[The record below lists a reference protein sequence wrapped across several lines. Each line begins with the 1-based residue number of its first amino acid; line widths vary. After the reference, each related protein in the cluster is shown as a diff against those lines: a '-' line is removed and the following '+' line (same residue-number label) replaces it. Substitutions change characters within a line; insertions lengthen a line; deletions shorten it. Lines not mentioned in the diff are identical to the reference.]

1 MTEAVIFDM
10 DGVLVDSEPV
20 YLQAMLR
27 FAQKKN
33 PQVKEEDIHGTVG
46 RTAKDTWSIME
57 KAIHNGQSWQEL
69 RKEYHQWTGVY
80 DSTDYRAIFRPEA
93 RNLIQKLKEKGY
105 KLAVASSTHRQL
117 VLHVLFQ
124 NQILS
129 YFDVVV
135 TGEMFTRSKPDP
147 EIYHYTANALG
158 VSEENCF
165 VVEDSTP
172 GITAAHRAG
181 MKVAALIDD
190 RFGFDRSLADYQV
203 EKLEDIW
210 EYL

>member
-1 MTEAVIFDM
+1 MPEAVIFDM

-135 TGEMFTRSKPDP
+135 TGDMFTRSKPDP

>member
-69 RKEYHQWTGVY
+69 REEYHQWTGVY

-135 TGEMFTRSKPDP
+135 TGDMFTRSKPDP

>member
-135 TGEMFTRSKPDP
+135 TGDMFTRSKPDP